1 MKNGTISSR
10 ASIVQRSKGQSAVEQ
25 SAYISRTSL
34 YSDYYGMTYNR
45 TAKED
50 LVGAGVLLPEH
61 APPEFA
67 DRAVLWNS
75 VEKNEKAKNA
85 QLARSLK
92 YSLPNEWDEATARQV
107 MERFIKEQFVDK
119 GMCADYGIHRSYN
132 DKGQPNLHIHILLTL
147 RPLNEDGTWGAKS
160 RKEYVL
166 DADGNRIPNASG
178 KGYKSRKV
186 NVIDWN
192 EKGKAKEWRNAIAEV
207 INATNEK
214 AGIAERVDPRS
225 YKDRE
230 IPLIPTIHLGERA
243 SALERKGIRTE
254 RGNINRAIEKYNAM
268 IMKIYGFIS
277 ELKEELKKG
286 VFKFVF
292 ERKSRT
298 EKDGIQSINQSI
310 NPSVPEQKSEIQ
322 TALEM
327 LQKQR
332 TEMVVR
338 PIFPY
343 VQRFKDKRLLGNVEL
358 LAKLL
363 DTNHLETWE
372 DVRAF
377 EEKQTEVLENC
388 RAELA
393 ELSVRYEKWT
403 QAVSDYD
410 DYKQY
415 QPVMKEYQALS
426 GLRKNSFKKKHET
439 ELENYAIYRDRVKAV
454 MPENM
459 KISKPYIDK
468 QLAEVL
474 AQQEQI
480 QRKSSRVAT
489 DLARLSVFKGNLREM
504 EVQQRVDEQAREQN
518 REKVA
523 LPKRTAPRS
532 IAEKVTSLL
541 DVKFFSF
548 EE

>member
-1 MKNGTISSR
+1 MPQPDKLPKIHE
-10 ASIVQRSKGQSAVEQ
+10 IQSAG
-25 SAYISRTSL
+25 L
-34 YSDYYGMTYNR
+34 YPIRERYLKAGERPDY
-45 TAKED
+45 
-50 LVGAGVLLPEH
+50 V
-61 APPEFA
+61 
-67 DRAVLWNS
+67 
-75 VEKNEKAKNA
+75 
-85 QLARSLK
+85 
-92 YSLPNEWDEATARQV
+92 
-107 MERFIKEQFVDK
+107 
-119 GMCADYGIHRSYN
+119 
-132 DKGQPNLHIHILLTL
+132 LLTL

-225 YKDRE
+225 YKDRG
-230 IPLIPTIHLGERA
+230 ISLIPTIHLGERA

-254 RGNINRAIEKYNAM
+254 RGNINRAIEKYNVM

-298 EKDGIQSINQSI
+298 EKDGIQSINPSI
-310 NPSVPEQKSEIQ
+310 NASVPEQKPEVQ

-332 TEMVVR
+332 SEMVVR

-343 VQRFKDKRLLGNVEL
+343 VQRFKDKRLLGNMEQ

-372 DVRAF
+372 DMRAF
-377 EEKQTEVLENC
+377 EEMLFCKLNDALFATLND
-388 RAELA
+388 
-393 ELSVRYEKWT
+393 
-403 QAVSDYD
+403 AVH
-410 DYKQY
+410 
-415 QPVMKEYQALS
+415 A
-426 GLRKNSFKKKHET
+426 
-439 ELENYAIYRDRVKAV
+439 
-454 MPENM
+454 
-459 KISKPYIDK
+459 
-468 QLAEVL
+468 
-474 AQQEQI
+474 
-480 QRKSSRVAT
+480 
-489 DLARLSVFKGNLREM
+489 
-504 EVQQRVDEQAREQN
+504 
-518 REKVA
+518 
-523 LPKRTAPRS
+523 
-532 IAEKVTSLL
+532 
-541 DVKFFSF
+541 
-548 EE
+548 